1 MSRFESEGAGKGSK
15 YRDVDRKRYSD
26 NYEAI
31 FGKKPLNI
39 MKEKEDEETE
49 GSETKRNLDKEAS
62 KKNLRSL

>member
-15 YRDVDRKRYSD
+15 YRDVDSKRYSD

-39 MKEKEDEETE
+39 MKEKEDEEAERTE
-49 GSETKRNLDKEAS
+49 AVEDVELQSRDKSETK
-62 KKNLRSL
+62 

>member
-39 MKEKEDEETE
+39 MKEKEDEEAERTE
-49 GSETKRNLDKEAS
+49 AVEDVELQSRDQSQTK
-62 KKNLRSL
+62 